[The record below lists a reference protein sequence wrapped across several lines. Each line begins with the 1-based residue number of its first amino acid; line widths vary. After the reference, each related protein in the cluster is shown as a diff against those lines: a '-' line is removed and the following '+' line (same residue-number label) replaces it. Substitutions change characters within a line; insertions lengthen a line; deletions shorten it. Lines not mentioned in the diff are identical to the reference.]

1 MAVLELSERWWGLGD
16 GMDPLAVA
24 KRAAVGVEL
33 SKEIAPGHL
42 LHGRIDRIEASFEAS
57 DDVIVRLS
65 DGTFALVHPTWSGRQ
80 ESPSFPTSRLLGEAE
95 AASVAILEWEQD
107 W

>member
-1 MAVLELSERWWGLGD
+1 MSAELR
-16 GMDPLAVA
+16 
-24 KRAAVGVEL
+24 
-33 SKEIAPGHL
+33 KEIAPGHL

-65 DGTFALVHPTWSGRQ
+65 DGTFALVHPTWSRRQ
-80 ESPSFPTSRLLGEAE
+80 ESPPFPTSRLLGEAE
-95 AASVAILEWEQD
+95 AASVAVLEWEQD